1 LERNAS
7 NTYDVVSIGV
17 GPSSLFALDELRDSV
32 AHHGLTALCITRGS
46 VAEKG
51 GFLNDCKSNY
61 TPDIGFQLERF
72 NWDYADVMRFLAHYY
87 QTLERHV
94 EGELPFTN
102 NNYDGVSVLY
112 DRCQA
117 ADIKL
122 VACQQAHVGTDR
134 AKDMA
139 ISIQDEL
146 QKAGVEFRYRTEVER
161 FEKDADGY
169 FKIETTNGVVFS
181 RYLIAG
187 PGRNG
192 SQWLTEQADALGL
205 PYSSNGLDLGIRIEG
220 LSDWFDP
227 ITDLLYDPKLYFN
240 TRLKGPGD
248 WFDIVSRTFCT
259 NPRGRIVADVC
270 KKTGVKGVNGEAD
283 MHEKTNRTNMAIV
296 ASVRHLGD
304 VDYRAMGVDLA
315 KRTLSGRNG
324 RKYQRWE
331 DFLAQRVTT
340 RSGLD
345 NNSVNDGKN
354 HGFRVPGNFHDGVYP
369 WYVVEALKT
378 TIEGL
383 GKLSPAIVSPDLL
396 MIGPELKLYDNFFHR
411 RESGFENA
419 VMDGLF
425 LVGDGSGATRAQ
437 TGAAYDGY
445 MAACKIKEKEQL
457 RTRDLRDLVSRDVLD
472 NMLHMA
478 RLPGLKLD
486 DVLRKRV
493 A

>member
-1 LERNAS
+1 MRNAG

-17 GPSSLFALDELRDSV
+17 GPSSLFALDELKDSV
-32 AHHGLTALCITRGS
+32 ANKGLTALCITRGD

-61 TPDIGFQLERF
+61 TPEIGFQLSRF
-72 NWDYADVMRFLAHYY
+72 DWDYADVMRFLAHYY
-87 QTLERHV
+87 QTLEAHV
-94 EGELPFTN
+94 AGDLPFTN
-102 NNYDGVSVLY
+102 TNYNGVSALY
-112 DRCQA
+112 ERCQA
-117 ADIKL
+117 ADVRL

-139 ISIQDEL
+139 ISIQQEL
-146 QKAGVEFRYRTEVER
+146 RDAGVEFRYRTEVER
-161 FEKDADGY
+161 FEKDDDGY
-169 FKIETTNGVVFS
+169 FRIETTEGVVFS

-192 SQWLTEQADALGL
+192 SQWLTEQADVLGL

-240 TRLKGPGD
+240 HRLSRGEETV
-248 WFDIVSRTFCT
+248 DIVSRTFCT
-259 NPRGRIVADVC
+259 NPRGKIVADVC
-270 KKTGVKGVNGEAD
+270 KKTGVKGVNGEAN
-283 MHEKTNRTNMAIV
+283 MHIKTDRTNMAIV

-315 KRTLSGRNG
+315 KRTLTGRNG
-324 RKYQRWE
+324 RKYQRWG
-331 DFLAQRVTT
+331 DFIAAQATT
-340 RSGLD
+340 REGLD
-345 NNSVNDGKN
+345 SNSVNDHKN
-354 HGFRVPGNFHDGVYP
+354 NGFRAPGNFHDGVYP
-369 WYVVEALKT
+369 WYVVEALKG

-383 GKLSPAIVSPDLL
+383 GRLSPEIASPDLL
-396 MIGPELKLYDNFFHR
+396 MIGPELKLYDNFFLR
-411 RESGFENA
+411 RDGGFENA

-445 MAACKIKEKEQL
+445 MAACKIKEKEEL
-457 RTRDLRDLVSRDVLD
+457 RTRDLRELVRRDVLD

-478 RLPGLKLD
+478 RLPGLNVD
-486 DVLRKRV
+486 DVLRRRV